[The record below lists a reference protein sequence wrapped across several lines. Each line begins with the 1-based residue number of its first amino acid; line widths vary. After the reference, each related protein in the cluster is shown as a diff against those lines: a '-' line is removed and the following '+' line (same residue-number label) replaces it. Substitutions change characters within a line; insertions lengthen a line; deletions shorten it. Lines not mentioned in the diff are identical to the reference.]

1 MLRVTLVSWWKVVT
15 EFGGV
20 AFLSIR
26 SPTINVTFN
35 LVELRWNDG
44 VDPRDVKGSDMR
56 FKWES

>member
-1 MLRVTLVSWWKVVT
+1 MLRATLVSWWKVVP

-35 LVELRWNDG
+35 LVELRWNGD

-56 FKWES
+56 

>member
-35 LVELRWNDG
+35 LVELRWNGD

-56 FKWES
+56 